1 MKIKRKD
8 LYGFLYIMVFV
19 ALIEPNGFTN
29 TGFHRVLGLIRMS
42 AFLVSLFYFVMYRL
56 YNDKKVLLALSLIG
70 WMTITTF
77 LYSGTFSNN
86 FLFSFRGMLT
96 AIILSAFMIK
106 KYPKQ
111 FVAILAVILSLWIFL
126 DGVTWQ
132 DGGIFLTTN
141 GQAAFFLGTKTS
153 ITYYLIPAFTFDFI
167 LIRITRGF
175 AKGIGVSL
183 LGITI
188 FGAALYLVQQPISTA
203 IVCFVMEVAA
213 LFVVNRLNRIINI
226 VCKYGVVAVTVI
238 NILFLSGNVLGIF
251 DQIITLVL
259 HESGDMSGRFQ
270 IWAMVLAYIANRP
283 LVGYGYSSGIRF
295 DVWQSF
301 NTSTHN
307 MLLYLLFTMGLVG
320 VAIFGAILYFI
331 HKECNSKKCR
341 NSMIAKY
348 NMLSLVV
355 IAFEAITESC
365 AYNTQTMC
373 LFMLMMSTNT
383 YIMMENKIK
392 NNYEGDIV

>member
-1 MKIKRKD
+1 MKIKRKS

-106 KYPKQ
+106 KYPRQ

-132 DGGIFLTTN
+132 DGGLFLTSN

-153 ITYYLIPAFTFDFI
+153 ITYYLVPAFAVDYI
-167 LIRITRGF
+167 LIRISRGS
-175 AKGIGVSL
+175 AKAVGVFL

-188 FGAALYLVQQPISTA
+188 IGSALYLVQQPISTA
-203 IVCFVMEVAA
+203 IVCLVLEVVA
-213 LFVVNRLNRIINI
+213 LFVVNRMNKIVGII
-226 VCKYGVVAVTVI
+226 CKYGVPAVTVV

-251 DQIITLVL
+251 NQFITLVL

-270 IWAMVLAYIANRP
+270 IWAMVLAYIAQRP
-283 LVGYGYSSGIRF
+283 LVGYGYSSGIHF

-301 NTSTHN
+301 NSSTHN
-307 MLLYLLFTMGLVG
+307 MLLYLLFSMGIIG
-320 VAIFGAILYFI
+320 VVIFGAILIFI
-331 HKECNSKKCR
+331 HRECNSPKCS
-341 NSMIAKY
+341 NSLIAKY

-373 LFMLMMSTNT
+373 MLILMMSTNT
-383 YIMMENKIK
+383 YVIMENEIENIYKG
-392 NNYEGDIV
+392 EIV